1 MFVVTKLPV
10 SNVYRMN
17 RGRLKAFW
25 TKRTNDVL
33 ANFVEV
39 CKCSVLVLKQ
49 FFQKTDKRS

>member
-1 MFVVTKLPV
+1 MFVVKKL

-39 CKCSVLVLKQ
+39 RKCPVLVHK
-49 FFQKTDKRS
+49 